1 MVRSSIHTTGDP
13 DLDKS
18 SSQKYSDKASISRE
32 LAEQLELE
40 TGNHIRVDKPPY
52 STYYRIRKI
61 HEGAS
66 EPVLVHE
73 DYFYRLGVGKS
84 GVEVDVSTIIPQEQ
98 FVEARENGGLCEI
111 LRDDGVQSNLLI
123 TAPHAGDAESG
134 TGEIAIQT
142 YELFSEEDIPVS
154 LWMLQ
159 GFKSDAQE
167 STSYRTWRI
176 GKPMN
181 YVEGYPALQQIVDR
195 EFDIVV
201 GFHRSGYNHIE
212 VGGRMAKTV
221 RERVGE
227 ALEEATGRS
236 KKTDIEDLK
245 LPGTHP
251 KVSVNYLSDD
261 TDAGLYLELPPTVCD
276 HYQNET
282 AYSVYKTLLKAC
294 DLR

>member
-1 MVRSSIHTTGDP
+1 MVRSSVHTTCDP

-18 SSQKYSDKASISRE
+18 SSQKYSDKASISRA

-40 TGNHIRVDKPPY
+40 TGNHFRVDKPPY
-52 STYYRIRKI
+52 STYYRIWKT
-61 HEGAS
+61 HEDS
-66 EPVLVHE
+66 SKPILVHK
-73 DYFYRLGVGKS
+73 DYFYRLGVEKS
-84 GVEVDVSTIIPQEQ
+84 GAEVDVSTIIPQEQ
-98 FVEARENGGLCEI
+98 LVEARENGGLCEI
-111 LRDDGVQSNLLI
+111 LKDDGVQSNLLI

-142 YELFSEEDIPVS
+142 YELFSGDDIPAS

-181 YVEGYPALQQIVDR
+181 YIEGYPALQQIVDR

-212 VGGRMAKTV
+212 VGGRMSKTV
-221 RERVGE
+221 RDRVGE
-227 ALEEATGRS
+227 SIKEATGRP

-251 KVSVNYLSDD
+251 MVSVNYLSDD
-261 TDAGLYLELPPTVCD
+261 TDEGLYCELPATVCD

-282 AYSVYKTLLKAC
+282 AYSVYKTLLKAY